1 MYDTILFDM
10 DGTIVDTGVGIR
22 LCVHYALQQM
32 GMDAGDP
39 DTLNYFIG
47 PPLRTSFR
55 TGFGLDDAQITE
67 VVEHFRRRYA
77 EKGIYEH
84 AIYPGLDT
92 LLHCL
97 QASGKRLA
105 VATSKPTDFAREILR
120 QYGVDTC
127 FTEIVG
133 SEFDGSRSEKI
144 DVIREALRR
153 LDVTEAE
160 RQRTVMI
167 GDRKFDILG
176 AKQFG
181 LASVGV
187 EYGYAVPGELQ
198 EAGADFCAVNAE
210 ALLALLL
217 PEQQADKKHI

>member
-22 LCVHYALQQM
+22 LCAQYALQQM
-32 GMDAGDP
+32 GLDAGDP
-39 DTLNYFIG
+39 DALNFFIG
-47 PPLRTSFR
+47 PPLRTSFE
-55 TGFGLDDAQITE
+55 THFGMTAAQVAE
-67 VVEHFRRRYA
+67 AVEHFRVRYT
-77 EKGIYEH
+77 EKGLYEH
-84 AIYPGLDT
+84 AIYPGLDA
-92 LLHCL
+92 LLHRL

-120 QYGVDTC
+120 QYGVDVC
-127 FTEIVG
+127 FVEIVG

-153 LDVTEAE
+153 LNLTEEE
-160 RQRTVMI
+160 RQHTVMI

-181 LASVGV
+181 LSSIGV
-187 EYGYAVPGELQ
+187 LYGYAPDGELQ
-198 EAGADFCAVNAE
+198 EAGADFCAENAE
-210 ALLALLL
+210 ELLALLL
-217 PEQQADKKHI
+217 QEEKHI